1 MTDAKRQR
9 ERYAEEPEYRQRKRD
24 HSNAWA
30 RANRDKINARQRT
43 RYATDPGFRA
53 AERERA
59 RKDRRRRIC
68 RTCGLTVQDFDAMLA
83 RQGNACG
90 ICRRRFRGTPHIDHC
105 HLTGWVRG
113 LLCHGCNTGIGSFG
127 DNPAFMF
134 QAGFYMQAWVQ
145 YLIECFSEEENA
157 MTSSKDAS
165 NDSKAANLIRDA
177 ILKELQQPFG
187 VAAAPPADRLQ
198 AVARALIDKAE
209 DRDVA
214 AIKEVFDR
222 AGGMPMAPSRGNI
235 PSVLN
240 VSWQN
245 PLAKNPLAKNRL
257 AKNPLAKNPLTEPKP
272 AAEASPNA
280 STKQ

>member
-68 RTCGLTVQDFDAMLA
+68 RTYGLTVEDYDAMLA
-83 RQGNACG
+83 RQGNACW
-90 ICRRRFRGTPHIDHC
+90 ICRRRFRGTPCIDHC
-105 HLTGWVRG
+105 HFTGWVRS
-113 LLCHGCNTGIGSFG
+113 LLCHGCNSGLGSFG

-134 QAGFYMQAWVQ
+134 EACFYMQAWVQ
-145 YLIECFSEEENA
+145 HLIECFSEEENA
-157 MTSSKDAS
+157 MTSNKNAAD
-165 NDSKAANLIRDA
+165 DSKAANLIRDA

-222 AGGMPMAPSRGNI
+222 AGGMPMAHSRGNI

-245 PLAKNPLAKNRL
+245 PLAKNPLAK
-257 AKNPLAKNPLTEPKP
+257 PKLQ
-272 AAEASPNA
+272 AMAEGMAMA
-280 STKQ
+280 

>member
-1 MTDAKRQR
+1 
-9 ERYAEEPEYRQRKRD
+9 
-24 HSNAWA
+24 
-30 RANRDKINARQRT
+30 
-43 RYATDPGFRA
+43 
-53 AERERA
+53 
-59 RKDRRRRIC
+59 
-68 RTCGLTVQDFDAMLA
+68 
-83 RQGNACG
+83 
-90 ICRRRFRGTPHIDHC
+90 
-105 HLTGWVRG
+105 
-113 LLCHGCNTGIGSFG
+113 
-127 DNPAFMF
+127 
-134 QAGFYMQAWVQ
+134 
-145 YLIECFSEEENA
+145 
-157 MTSSKDAS
+157 
-165 NDSKAANLIRDA
+165 
-177 ILKELQQPFG
+177 
-187 VAAAPPADRLQ
+187 
-198 AVARALIDKAE
+198 LIDKAE